1 MNFFVN
7 LVILAANPVA
17 ALVIS
22 LADRLDIGMANWNR
36 RLNLSIQISILLRLG
51 WVGYRLVNS
60 LTARLPKQENTIA
73 LMVAVDQDKQW
84 LLNV

>member
-51 WVGYRLVNS
+51 
-60 LTARLPKQENTIA
+60 
-73 LMVAVDQDKQW
+73 
-84 LLNV
+84 